1 MRKPQD
7 QHSVEVLFVE
17 YYKTEDEAKAYI
29 DEMIDDGYAC
39 NLFNT
44 PLGYFVSVLEVELSE

>member
-1 MRKPQD
+1 MKKPQEN
-7 QHSVEVLFVE
+7 HTVEVLYVE
-17 YYKTEDEAKAYI
+17 YFKTEDEAKIYI
-29 DEMIDDGYAC
+29 DEMIDDGHAC